1 MGHTKD
7 RMVED
12 LRLRG
17 YAESTQKNYVIYAR
31 KYVAH
36 FMTPPH
42 ELGAE
47 DVRAFFVHLI
57 EQGDSPSVRKMYT
70 AAVRFLYEVTLK
82 SPEVIAG
89 LPYPKV
95 AAPLPDIL
103 SGSEV
108 LELLDAMTS
117 LRCQMVVVTAYA
129 AGLRVGETC
138 RLQTRD
144 IDSRRMLIHIR
155 RAKGGHGRYVMLAK
169 RLLFN
174 LRQYWATTRPPGP
187 HLYPGSTGSN
197 SSRTVQN
204 AIRKAA
210 AAAGLR
216 KRVTMHILR
225 HTFAS
230 HMLELGADIRQIQLV
245 LGHKSI
251 QTTARYTHMTR
262 SQVAAMGSPLD
273 VLGTDEGARLG

>member
-1 MGHTKD
+1 MGQTKD
-7 RMVED
+7 RMIED

-17 YAESTQKNYVIYAR
+17 YAESTQTKYVCYAR

-36 FMTPPH
+36 FMIPPH
-42 ELGAE
+42 KLCGD
-47 DVRAFFVHLI
+47 DVRVFFVHLLD
-57 EQGDSPSVRKMYT
+57 QGASPSVRKMYT

-82 SPEVIAG
+82 SPEVVAD

-95 AAPLPDIL
+95 PVRLPDIL

-108 LELLDAMTS
+108 LQLLDTMTS
-117 LRCQMVVVTAYA
+117 LKYKMLVMTAYA
-129 AGLRVGETC
+129 AGLRVGEAC
-138 RLQTRD
+138 RLQIGD
-144 IDSRRMLIHIR
+144 IDSRRMLIHVR
-155 RAKGGHGRYVMLAK
+155 AAKGGRDRYVMLAE

-174 LRQYWATTRPPGP
+174 LRQYWAATRPPG
-187 HLYPGSTGSN
+187 LYLFPGRNGPLSPYTI
-197 SSRTVQN
+197 QE
-204 AIRKAA
+204 AIRKV
-210 AAAGLR
+210 AAGAGLK

-225 HTFAS
+225 HSFAS
-230 HMLELGADIRQIQLV
+230 HMLEMGADIRQIQLV
-245 LGHKSI
+245 LGHGAI